1 MIERLTTISIGSFPC
16 KFFAKSE
23 KKSSGCNT
31 TREDNHHEKDNQKL
45 KKLKLFYN
53 VMKSD

>member
-1 MIERLTTISIGSFPC
+1 MIERLTTISVESFSC
-16 KFFAKSE
+16 KFFAESD
-23 KKSSGCNT
+23 KKSSACNT